1 MAKDQRV
8 LQAEALAAERGGRSI
23 FTGVSFTLTPGMAL
37 TLTGPNGAGK
47 TTLLRVL
54 AGLGRL
60 GGGRL
65 LWAGEDALADRA
77 AHGRRLTLIGH
88 QDAIKTAFTVEQALV
103 HEARIAGA
111 DPARAG
117 AAMVALG
124 LTHLA
129 AAPIRILS
137 AGQRRRVA
145 LARLPLARRP
155 LWLLDEPTVAL
166 DHAGVAALGAVMA
179 AHRAAGGIIIAS
191 SHLPLPLPDAAQ
203 LRFNVR
209 PRADAQAA

>member
-1 MAKDQRV
+1 VFA
-8 LQAEALAAERGGRSI
+8 
-23 FTGVSFTLTPGMAL
+23 GVSFTLTAGMAL

-54 AGLGRL
+54 AGLGRVA
-60 GGGRL
+60 GGRL

-77 AHGRRLTLIGH
+77 AHAARLSLVGH
-88 QDAIKTAFTVEQALV
+88 QDAIKTAFTVEQALA
-103 HEARIAGA
+103 HEARIAGVDQA
-111 DPARAG
+111 HAG
-117 AAMVALG
+117 AAMVAMG
-124 LTHLA
+124 LAHLA

-166 DHAGVAALGAVMA
+166 DHAGVAALGVVMA
-179 AHRAAGGIIIAS
+179 AHRAAGGIIVAS
-191 SHLPLPLPDAAQ
+191 SHLPLPLPNAAQ

-209 PRADAQAA
+209 PREDAEAV

>member
-1 MAKDQRV
+1 L
-8 LQAEALAAERGGRSI
+8 LQADDLAAERGGRSV
-23 FTGVSFTLTPGMAL
+23 FAGVSFALTAGMAL

-54 AGLGRL
+54 AGLGRAAA
-60 GGGRL
+60 GRL
-65 LWAGEDALADRA
+65 LWAGEDALADRSSHA
-77 AHGRRLTLIGH
+77 ARLSLVGH
-88 QDAIKTAFTVEQALV
+88 HDAIKTAFTVEQALA
-103 HEARIAGA
+103 HEARIAGV
-111 DPARAG
+111 DPAHAA
-117 AAMVALG
+117 AAMVAMG
-124 LTHLA
+124 LAHLA

-179 AHRAAGGIIIAS
+179 AHRAAGGIIVAS
-191 SHLPLPLPDAAQ
+191 SHLPLPLPNAAQ

-209 PRADAQAA
+209 PREDVDAA

>member
-1 MAKDQRV
+1 M
-8 LQAEALAAERGGRSI
+8 LQADDLAAERGGRSI
-23 FTGVSFTLTPGMAL
+23 FQGVGFTLTPGMAL

-60 GGGRL
+60 AGGRL
-65 LWAGEDALADRA
+65 LWNGADALADRA
-77 AHGRRLTLIGH
+77 AHARRLTLVGH
-88 QDAIKTAFTVEQALV
+88 QDAIKTAFTVSEALA
-103 HEARIAGA
+103 HEARIAGVV
-111 DPARAG
+111 PAHAG

-124 LTHLA
+124 LSHLA
-129 AAPIRILS
+129 SAPIRILS

-155 LWLLDEPTVAL
+155 LGLLDEPTVAL

-179 AHRAAGGIIIAS
+179 AHRAAGGIIVAS
-191 SHLPLPLPDAAQ
+191 SHLPLPLPNAAQ

-209 PRADAQAA
+209 PGETQAA

>member
-1 MAKDQRV
+1 VFA
-8 LQAEALAAERGGRSI
+8 
-23 FTGVSFTLTPGMAL
+23 GVSFTLTPGMAL

-54 AGLGRL
+54 AGLGRVA
-60 GGGRL
+60 GGRL

-77 AHGRRLTLIGH
+77 AHAARLSLVGH
-88 QDAIKTAFTVEQALV
+88 QDAIKTAFTVEQALA
-103 HEARIAGA
+103 HEARIAGVDTA
-111 DPARAG
+111 HAG
-117 AAMVALG
+117 AAMVAMG
-124 LTHLA
+124 LAHLA

-166 DHAGVAALGAVMA
+166 DHAGVAALGVVMA
-179 AHRAAGGIIIAS
+179 AHRAAGGIIVAS
-191 SHLPLPLPDAAQ
+191 SHLPLPLPNAAQ

-209 PRADAQAA
+209 PREDVDAA

>member
-1 MAKDQRV
+1 M
-8 LQAEALAAERGGRSI
+8 LQAEDLAAARGGRSI
-23 FTGVSFTLTPGMAL
+23 FAGVSFTLTSGMAL

-47 TTLLRVL
+47 TTLLRLL
-54 AGLGRL
+54 AGLGRIV
-60 GGGRL
+60 GGRL
-65 LWAGEDALADRA
+65 LWNGADALADRA
-77 AHGRRLTLIGH
+77 AHARRLTLVGH
-88 QDAIKTAFTVEQALV
+88 QDAIKTAFTVEEALA
-103 HEARIAGA
+103 HEARIAGV
-111 DPARAG
+111 DPAHAG

-124 LTHLA
+124 LSHLGS
-129 AAPIRILS
+129 APIRILS

-145 LARLPLARRP
+145 LARLPLARRT

-191 SHLPLPLPDAAQ
+191 SHLPLPLPNAAQ

-209 PRADAQAA
+209 PPETEAA

>member
-1 MAKDQRV
+1 M
-8 LQAEALAAERGGRSI
+8 LQADDLAADRGGRAI
-23 FTGVSFTLTPGMAL
+23 FSGVSFTLTPGMAL

-54 AGLGRL
+54 AGLGRIS
-60 GGGRL
+60 GGRL
-65 LWAGEDALADRA
+65 LWNGEDAGADRA
-77 AHGRRLTLIGH
+77 AHAARLSMIGH
-88 QDAIKTAFTVEQALV
+88 QDAIKTAFTVAEALR

-111 DPARAG
+111 DPARAE
-117 AAMVALG
+117 AAMAAMG

-145 LARLPLARRP
+145 LARLPLARRT

-179 AHRAAGGIIIAS
+179 AHRAAGGIIVAS
-191 SHLPLPLPDAAQ
+191 SHLPLPLPNAAQ

-209 PRADAQAA
+209 PREEADAA

>member
-1 MAKDQRV
+1 M
-8 LQAEALAAERGGRSI
+8 LQADALAAERGGRSV
-23 FTGVSFTLTPGMAL
+23 FAGVSFTLTPGMAL

-54 AGLGRL
+54 AGLGRAAA
-60 GGGRL
+60 GRL
-65 LWAGEDALADRA
+65 LWSGEDAMADRSAHA
-77 AHGRRLTLIGH
+77 ARLSLVGH
-88 QDAIKTAFTVEQALV
+88 QDAIKTAFTVEQALA
-103 HEARIAGA
+103 HEGRIAGV
-111 DPARAG
+111 DPAHAG
-117 AAMVALG
+117 AAMVAMG
-124 LTHLA
+124 LAHLA

-179 AHRAAGGIIIAS
+179 AHRAAGGIIVAS
-191 SHLPLPLPDAAQ
+191 SHLPLPLPNAAQ

-209 PRADAQAA
+209 PREDVDAA